1 MSTKSGELTV
11 ADLMTTDVFTLYEDD
26 NLRVL
31 KELMNWRNIRHIPVI
46 DQEDRL
52 AGLMTHRDFLK
63 LALSKLSGI
72 NEEEANEIY
81 EDIAVGQVMRKNVA
95 FGSVDTPLSEIA
107 EIMVT
112 TKIGCLPILEDG
124 KLKGIITEADFV
136 RAFRDWNV
144 KLEKHKA

>member
-46 DQEDRL
+46 DQEGRL

-72 NEEEANEIY
+72 NETEANEIY

-95 FGSVDTPLSEIA
+95 FASVDTPLSEIA
-107 EIMVT
+107 EVMVS

-136 RAFRDWNV
+136 GAFRDWNV
-144 KLEKHKA
+144 KLESHKA